1 MASATPFDRRSGD
14 RSVIFENS
22 RSSFKPGARLFVAN
36 ETDDVRRTRPFAK
49 PRDKNVACVQALLRN
64 GVIVWPADPAG
75 SPQVFAVA
83 NVSVEKE
90 TGKLISSQNITSH
103 FPGAVGLRT
112 TPSRVE
118 R

>member
-1 MASATPFDRRSGD
+1 MPEGGSKGVR
-14 RSVIFENS
+14 ECQ
-22 RSSFKPGARLFVAN
+22 RLFVAN

-90 TGKLISSQNITSH
+90 CVVAI
-103 FPGAVGLRT
+103 
-112 TPSRVE
+112 E
-118 R
+118 